1 MSVNKPQILSV
12 NSALHVCVYVC
23 NKGLS
28 VFSVCLSVYQGDLDC
43 SCVDWCPHTLSV
55 FYLSIHTLFLQIL
68 FPLLC
73 TFMSSLCL
81 LPTMPYFSTWVSVG
95 SLAYVSVC
103 FPLSNT
109 QTHKLKCPHTIDG
122 NLCLWISLIKTQY
135 GESRDSIFCP
145 TKLSQFYTESRHNSE
160 GFKDTHTRTCY

>member
-12 NSALHVCVYVC
+12 ISALHVCVYVC

-55 FYLSIHTLFLQIL
+55 FYLSIHTLFLLIL
-68 FPLLC
+68 FPLLY

-95 SLAYVSVC
+95 SLAYVAVC

-109 QTHKLKCPHTIDG
+109 QTQTQMPTHHRWEPVFV
-122 NLCLWISLIKTQY
+122 NLSDKDAVRWVTRQY
-135 GESRDSIFCP
+135 FLP
-145 TKLSQFYTESRHNSE
+145 Y
-160 GFKDTHTRTCY
+160 